1 MSSKD
6 QNNYGTAFSYATE
19 NEDNELT
26 VTDYNGFV
34 LSVAGEKVV
43 TDVTATDGQWHF
55 ICVSWRAARGEWWI
69 LRDGLLADQ
78 GTGLAAG
85 RTVEAG
91 GLVVLGQEQD
101 EKGGQF
107 SVVESFQGQITR
119 LDVWRHVLTQEEV
132 LRLVTSCHPYFGNL
146 LAWTDVLEGLR
157 GHIQVRAGEAPCPGG
172 RAGVLPWLSYS
183 TGTKAWWP
191 PDRRWGHHPP
201 QCPGSPATGAA
212 QFSCLD
218 GHRLQGRHTL
228 YCSIF
233 GEWDAQPPTCQCT

>member
-1 MSSKD
+1 MSSTD

-19 NEDNELT
+19 KEDNELT

-55 ICVSWRAARGEWWI
+55 ICVSWRSARGEWWI

-78 GTGLAAG
+78 GAGLAAG

-107 SVVESFQGQITR
+107 SVVESFQGQMTR
-119 LDVWRHVLTQEEV
+119 LDVWGHVLTQEEV
-132 LRLVTSCHPYFGNL
+132 RRLVVSCEPYFGNL
-146 LAWTDVLEGLR
+146 LAWTDVLGGLR
-157 GHIQVRAGEAPCPGG
+157 GHIQVRSGERPLVQVAELEFCSGCPSLQAPRRGH
-172 RAGVLPWLSYS
+172 LH
-183 TGTKAWWP
+183 TEGT
-191 PDRRWGHHPP
+191 
-201 QCPGSPATGAA
+201 
-212 QFSCLD
+212 L
-218 GHRLQGRHTL
+218 
-228 YCSIF
+228 
-233 GEWDAQPPTCQCT
+233 